1 MKQGL
6 TMLQEAGMFSEKQV
20 VALTGFSRKRLYNLS
35 VSKIVQPQKDPIL
48 YTWKQ
53 VIFLRMLYLLREDWS
68 LQILEKIFKAFPDD
82 KIEEIIEV
90 IDTFTAITL
99 FAESSGELQLKIL
112 GPITFDSD
120 LVNYTFNKSLES
132 FKEGKLLDYEKTHAI
147 VCCIIGDEPNGSKIS
162 IQKQTVIIIPE
173 LIGELKKVGDGLNIE
188 YFDLK
193 VG

>member
-1 MKQGL
+1 MREK
-6 TMLQEAGMFSEKQV
+6 TAMFSEKQV
-20 VALTGFSRKRLYNLS
+20 VTLTGFSRKRLYNFS

-53 VIFLRMLYLLREDWS
+53 VVFLRVLYLLREDWP
-68 LQILEKIFKAFPDD
+68 LRVLEKIFKAFS
-82 KIEEIIEV
+82 EEIIER
-90 IDTFTAITL
+90 IYTSTAIIL
-99 FAESSGELQLKIL
+99 FSESSGELEFRIF
-112 GPITFDSD
+112 GPITFGSD
-120 LVNYTFNKSLES
+120 LANYAFNKSLES

-147 VCCIIGDEPNGSKIS
+147 ISFIIGDEPNGSKIS

-173 LIGELKKVGDGLNIE
+173 LIGELKKVADGLNIE